1 MKITTKNKRT
11 LNGTLLRG
19 GGGILSL
26 TLDFSNPRKKKREK
40 RLPKLVAFLSSKITL
55 EDVKSSK
62 DHGRG
67 SSLITKIARFIGWYS

>member
-19 GGGILSL
+19 GGGSFPLLWISR
-26 TLDFSNPRKKKREK
+26 TLEKKREK